1 MKHFQSYW
9 ERSILLR
16 KFDFL
21 ILGAGLI
28 GKQISLKIKA
38 KYPNARVGIV
48 DRSPISYG
56 ASTRNA
62 GFACFGS
69 VSEIV
74 DDLNHSPTNEV
85 LDLLNK
91 RYKGIN
97 LLVQTF
103 GAENIGYK
111 NTGSYE
117 IFTNTADFN
126 DAQHQVDHINSLL
139 AETINH
145 HQTFQWKDIDNFKM
159 NCSSKALYNPL
170 EGMINSGKLNE
181 TISNLV
187 HQSGI
192 IPLYGLNITS
202 IYPSNNGYTL
212 TSEDG
217 YDLSCN
223 QLIVANNSFSS
234 QLLPELDVIPARGQ
248 IILTKPIEH
257 IPFDGIFHHDKGY
270 IYFRNID
277 NRILLGG
284 ARNIFKDTEQTYDFS
299 GSDEVYNYLYQFLTN
314 TILPNQSVEIDMHW
328 SGIMAMGSEKL
339 PIVKQVDQHL
349 TLCVRMSGM
358 GVALGPVL
366 SDEVLAFFT

>member
-38 KYPNARVGIV
+38 KYPHARVGIV

-69 VSEIV
+69 VSEIA
-74 DDLNHSPTNEV
+74 DDLKNSSTNEV
-85 LDLLNK
+85 MALLNK
-91 RYKGIN
+91 RYQGIN

-103 GAENIGYK
+103 GADNIGYR

-117 IFTNTADFN
+117 IFTNSSDFS
-126 DAQHQVDHINSLL
+126 DAQNQVDHINALL
-139 AETINH
+139 SETIG
-145 HQTFQWKDIDNFKM
+145 HQDTFQWQNIEHFKM
-159 NCSSKALYNPL
+159 KCMDQCLYNPL
-170 EGMINSGKLNE
+170 EGMINSGMLNE

-187 HQSGI
+187 HQAGI

-202 IYPSNNGYTL
+202 LHPSNNRYTL
-212 TSEDG
+212 LSEDG
-217 YDLSCN
+217 YELTCN
-223 QLIVANNSFSS
+223 QLIVANNAFSS

-248 IILTKPIEH
+248 IILTQPLDH

-284 ARNIFKDTEQTYDFS
+284 ARNVFKDTEQTYDFS
-299 GSDEVYNYLYQFLTN
+299 GSDDLYEYLYQFLTN

-328 SGIMAMGSEKL
+328 SGIMAMGAEKL
-339 PIVKQVDQHL
+339 PIVKRVDQHL

-358 GVALGPVL
+358 GVALGPIL
-366 SDEVLAFFT
+366 SEEVLELLS